1 MAIGL
6 GASTLT
12 DISFFRFLKD
22 GEILEW
28 EFGVLRLFSEVIWFS
43 LAIIILTALGIFFG
57 DIGRYAYSGEFLLKT
72 VIIGVIV
79 ANGAVLNLYVM
90 PRILLSAV
98 KQDRGNEPGRA
109 VRKISFALGA
119 ISLVSWFSA
128 FFLGYINLPLADI
141 PRMLLIYVSLIFCAV
156 IVSQI
161 IESRFVPA
169 KRMF

>member
-1 MAIGL
+1 MK
-6 GASTLT
+6 
-12 DISFFRFLKD
+12 DNEIS
-22 GEILEW
+22 EW

-57 DIGRYAYSGEFLLKT
+57 DIKHYAYSGEFILKMIF
-72 VIIGVIV
+72 VGVIV

-90 PRILLSAV
+90 PRILLSA
-98 KQDRGNEPGRA
+98 KSEDRGYEPGRA

-128 FFLGYINLPLADI
+128 FFLGYVYLPLADV
-141 PRMLLIYVSLIFCAV
+141 PRLFFIYVALVFCAI

-161 IESRFVPA
+161 VESRFVPA
-169 KRMF
+169 RRTF